1 MPISAEE
8 VNVLVIDD
16 EENIRTAVERIVS
29 KLGCRVFKA
38 ADGEAGLKIMEH
50 EDIGIVLLDLKMPGM
65 DGMDVQKEI
74 REKYEDVLIIIITG
88 YATIEVAIES
98 MKQGAYDFI
107 PKPFEAEQLRLVTR
121 RALEKIYLTKE
132 TARLQEERSRTLMD
146 LSTEK
151 SRTQTILEALPNGVL
166 VTNANAQVVLMN
178 QVARNLL
185 MLEGDKPVGGYLE
198 DYVTDQGLCDFVRN
212 IPQKSLQ
219 EGEEIPSHEL
229 QWGRDNFYLVK
240 GNPIIGEDGSFLGVA
255 VVFSDISSI
264 KILDNLKS
272 EFVAKVSHELRSPLS
287 TIHEQMAMVVQDM
300 LEEGELDEDKQILS
314 RAKERTKSMIKLV
327 EDLLDLSQLE
337 SGVAFQDEKSLQIED
352 LLLSLQQ
359 DWGDQAE
366 EKSQDF
372 ELVLP
377 EEPLPPVFVDP
388 RALESV
394 FNNLVSN
401 AVKYTPEQGWIR
413 VEAWSDSSEEVV
425 VKVEDNGYG
434 MDEEAQKRIFERFYR
449 VKDEKTRFI
458 GGTGL
463 GMPIVKGILDDLGG
477 SISLE
482 SEPGKG
488 STFEVRIPAESD
500 SS

>member
-1 MPISAEE
+1 MPISENE
-8 VNVLVIDD
+8 VNVLVVDD
-16 EENIRTAVERIVS
+16 EENIRTAVERIIS

-38 ADGEAGLKIMEH
+38 ADGESGLKIMEQ
-50 EDIGIVLLDLKMPGM
+50 EYIGIVFLDLKMPGK

-74 REKYEDVLIIIITG
+74 REKYRDVLVIIITG

-107 PKPFEAEQLRLVTR
+107 PKPFEAEQLRMVTK
-121 RALEKIYLTKE
+121 RALEKIYLTRE

-166 VTNANAQVVLMN
+166 VTNTNVQVVLMN

-185 MLEGDKPVGGYLE
+185 MLEGDKPIGGYLE
-198 DYVTDQGLCDFVRN
+198 NYVTDRGLCEFVRN
-212 IPQKSLQ
+212 IPQKNLQ
-219 EGEEIPSHEL
+219 EGEEIPSYEL
-229 QWGRDNFYLVK
+229 QWDKDNYYLVK
-240 GNPIIGEDGSFLGVA
+240 GNPIIGEDGNFLGVA

-300 LEEGELDEDKQILS
+300 LEDEESDEDKQILS
-314 RAKERTKSMIKLV
+314 RAKERTRNMITLV
-327 EDLLDLSQLE
+327 EDLLDLSRLE
-337 SGVAFQDEKSLQIED
+337 SGVAFQDEKSLQVED
-352 LLLSLQQ
+352 LLYSLQQ
-359 DWGDQAE
+359 DWIVQAE

-377 EEPLPPVFVDP
+377 EQPLPPVYADS

-401 AVKYTPEQGWIR
+401 AVKYTPEQGRIR
-413 VEAWSDSSEEVV
+413 VEAWSESSEEVI
-425 VKVEDNGYG
+425 VKVEDNGFG

-449 VKDEKTRFI
+449 VKDDKTRFI

-463 GMPIVKGILDDLGG
+463 GLPIVKGILDDLGG
-477 SISLE
+477 SINLA

-488 STFEVRIPAESD
+488 SAFEVRIPAESD